1 MAARASHDSGAR
13 DPRGLAH
20 FLAACARLFAL
31 QDLIL
36 IAYLFAVSVLV
47 WRAPPSDVKTWCAR
61 GLYACICAI
70 VLACFAGRGLSQMS
84 STARSGI
91 YRGVLVG
98 VLLTNYLML
107 RVLLPLVRSDAVD
120 GALLRV
126 DLGLFG
132 VEPALWLERFNRP
145 GVVEW
150 FSFFYF
156 SYFWLGMIY
165 MLALVWICRL
175 GPHTA
180 EFAIGTL
187 LVFCV
192 GQLGYTAVPGYGP
205 ARYLASSFHGPL
217 IGGLFWWCVSRTV
230 AVGGAMKDIF
240 PSLHTAAP
248 IWFTLYAFRRAR
260 RDARWRLPAGVTA
273 FMAANIVVSTMLLRW
288 HYAIDVIAGLLL
300 ASATALIAPRLAA
313 WEDRFRRSLGY
324 DAVWSFRVEVRRSA

>member
-1 MAARASHDSGAR
+1 MAPSVSRDSSAGA
-13 DPRGLAH
+13 PRGLADV
-20 FLAACARLFAL
+20 LAACARLFAL

-36 IAYLFAVSVLV
+36 IAYLSTVSVLV
-47 WRAPPSDVKTWCAR
+47 CRAPPSDAKAWCAR
-61 GLYACICAI
+61 GLYACTCAL
-70 VLACFAGRGLSQMS
+70 VLACFAGRGLTRMS
-84 STARSGI
+84 SKVRSRL
-91 YRGVLVG
+91 YRTVIVG
-98 VLLTNYLML
+98 VLLTDYLML

-126 DLGLFG
+126 DLGLLG

-150 FSFFYF
+150 FSFFYV

-165 MLALVWICRL
+165 MIALVWLCRL
-175 GPHTA
+175 GRHTT

-187 LVFCV
+187 MVFCV
-192 GQLGYTAVPGYGP
+192 GQLGYTALPGYGP

-217 IGGLFWWCVSRTV
+217 TGGLFWWCVSRTV

-248 IWFTLYAFRRAR
+248 TWFTLYAFRRAR
-260 RDARWRLPAGVTA
+260 RDARWRLPAGITA

-300 ASATALIAPRLAA
+300 ASGTALIAPRVAA

-324 DAVWSFRVEVRRSA
+324 AAVWSFPVKFPRST